1 MHVVASRLFGIL
13 PLPVWSVPMDLA
25 VLRGYLMLASRE
37 APPIR
42 Q

>member
-13 PLPVWSVPMDLA
+13 PVPVWSVPMDLA
-25 VLRGYLMLASRE
+25 VLRGYLMVASRE
-37 APPIR
+37 TLLTR